1 MQTADVQAVHLSQ
14 QQERLWGW
22 LQNHEVERTQG
33 MFLFEGPLSFGAL
46 QEALTQLVEGHE
58 ILRTSF
64 AILAGMDQPMQMIQS
79 PAALLPPLMN
89 LSCLDEEQQKTILDE
104 HWQTQHMQRR
114 DLQGEHVL
122 TAELFQ
128 LEEERH
134 VLLLRL
140 SVLCADAETLQV
152 VLDDLL
158 KRYQAILNG
167 EGRMQDEEEL
177 QYVDI
182 SAWQQEL
189 GQGDENDSQQEF
201 WRGFDVGERRSVR
214 LPFEREERDARPP
227 RRAQTLEVNLERAWQ
242 QRIRLSG
249 ASLEAYIL
257 ACWQIMLWRLTR
269 ENPLIGVACDGRGDE
284 DLRRAPGP
292 YARTVPFAL
301 TLDASMP
308 FERALTKTSLALQEV
323 QEKQLYFRW
332 EELAPEL
339 ERQEQRFP
347 LSFAYQQWPEHWQ
360 VGGLQA
366 RLLRQSTWQEP
377 ASLHL
382 HVLQMGERLTLQ
394 LRYQPTLFTSTQ
406 AQQLLSML
414 QHVIEQVIV
423 APQTSLGTLTLL
435 NETQQRQVQTRWQG
449 IRRDWLFAPLHT
461 LFTHQAEQHPQAP
474 ALRWGLDLWS
484 YEQLEQQSN
493 QLAHLL
499 QQRGLHSGGRVALCL
514 PRGATG
520 LISLLGV
527 LKAGG
532 TYVPLD
538 MEAPTARLAHLLEQ
552 IEPALIISSAQI
564 QERLPQ
570 ANAPLLLWETLGEQL
585 ATCPKTPP
593 SVEVTPHQIAYV
605 MYTSGSTGWPKG
617 VEVTHLGVSN
627 YTQALCE
634 QLALTPGLHLATV
647 SSLAADLGNTSIFCA
662 WACGGCL
669 HLLSEEQIRDGAAF
683 ADYVRISPLD
693 VLKIVPSHLQAL
705 LAGGGSDV
713 LPRAHLLLGGEE
725 LRWSL
730 VEQLQQLGGSYRL
743 YNHYGPT
750 ETTIGA
756 LINELGPIEQ
766 VAIPSQE
773 QRGRSVPLGRP
784 IANMQAFI
792 LDEQQQWVPTGV
804 SGELYLGGADLA
816 AGYVQQPEQTQE
828 RFLELLVGGEKQ
840 RLYRTGDWVR
850 EGEEGTLTFLGR
862 RDDQIKLRGYRIE
875 LGEIEE
881 QVRHHGGVRE
891 AVVQLWQEEG
901 EPEQLVGY
909 VVPWEMPGP
918 GAQQLREALETQVPG
933 YMLPSAWVQLERLP
947 LTSNGKLDRQRLP
960 RPERESQATPERRE
974 EARTPVEELMLGIWE
989 EVLGRKGLG
998 RQENFF
1004 QLGGHSLLGTR
1015 LIARVR
1021 AVFGVEVPIPWLFEA
1036 PTIAQLSERV
1046 EGQIKGG
1053 EQSVIPGIERVSRE
1067 EALPL
1072 SFAQQRL
1079 WFLHQLDPQSTAY
1092 TIPNA
1097 VRLRGS
1103 IDIQALDLALHLVIQ
1118 RHESLRT
1125 TFPSQGAV
1133 AVQHIGAAPSSPLT
1147 VLDLRS
1153 LPPAAREPIAR
1164 SILQQHLALP
1174 FDLAHGPLLRSW
1186 LLQLDSQ
1193 DQVLLLSMHHII
1205 SDGWSSGILTQE
1217 LIQLYQAASQGLPP
1231 TLPPLPIQYADYALW
1246 QRQWLQGPVLQEQ
1259 LSYWKTQ
1266 LAGITP
1272 LTLPTD
1278 APRPAIQR
1286 VEGARLHQLVPL
1298 DLLTRL
1304 QALSQRQGV
1313 TLFMTLLAAFQVLLA
1328 RLSGQQDIA
1337 VGTPIANRTRDE
1349 VEGLIGFFVNT
1360 LVLRCDLS
1368 GTPSFLDLLTQVRQ
1382 VCLQAYAHQDLPF
1395 EQVVEAVQPQRDRS
1409 RSPLFQVLFS
1419 QPNLPT
1425 QAEEPLSLA
1434 TEEFRLEQHTSK
1446 FELQVVVAPSEQGLR
1461 TTIEYATALFAP
1473 ATIARLLRQWQLVL
1487 EQLLDAPEQPIGR
1500 LCLLSQDERD
1510 QLLHHWNQAQEP
1522 LPPLSVQQLFEAQVA
1537 RTPERIALI
1546 CAEEQLSY
1554 ATLNARANQLA
1565 RTLRAQGVGPEVL
1578 VGLCLS
1584 RTPELLVALLAV
1596 LKAGGAYVPLDPAY
1610 PRERLAFMSQDAGLR
1625 VLLTRQELRERLP
1638 HSEVPVLCLDQQW
1651 PTISQQRAENLQVQV
1666 LPEQLAYMIYTS
1678 GSTGQPKGAMI
1689 TQQGLLNY
1697 VTWSRQAYDVAGG
1710 TAALVHSSP
1719 SFDLTVTS
1727 LYPALLAGCGVRLL
1741 PQEQDL
1747 QALAQQV
1754 RNSQQMSVLKITPA
1768 GLRALTELLGE
1779 RALAGKVRALVIG
1792 GEALASEVVAPW
1804 RRHAPQTRLINEY
1817 GPTETVVGCCVYE
1830 VGAEDTVEGEV
1841 PIGRPIAN
1849 TQLYVLDEHQEL
1861 VPIGVEGELYIGG
1874 VGLARG
1880 YRQRPEQTAERFVPH
1895 PFSERGGERLY
1906 RTGDRARYRADGTL
1920 EYLGRRDEQIKLR
1933 GYRIELGEIEAAL
1946 NGLAGVK
1953 QSVVI
1958 LLGDTPEEQR
1968 LVAYLVGEEGEEK
1981 RQVKAWRDELK
1992 QVLPEYMVPSQ
2003 YVQLDAFPLTP
2014 NGKVDR
2020 RNLPVPGENEV
2031 GMPAQDDDEDALTPI
2046 QAQVLQIFKE
2056 LLKLPQIGLNEN
2068 FFEIGGHSLRALQV
2082 ISRVNRLFGVKLV
2095 PGSIFEAPT
2104 VTALAGKLQQEM
2116 HQKQVDSIPAL
2127 VPVPRTEDLPLSFAQ
2142 KRLWFLHQLDPQGT
2156 AYTIFNAVRLQGRL
2170 SQTALQ
2176 QSLQALQQRHESL
2189 RTTFEE
2195 QDGEVVQRVH
2205 LQAQVDL
2212 QVVDLS
2218 DSASEHREKQL
2229 SQLIQAEAE
2238 KPFDLSRGPLWR
2250 ATLLKEREDEHIL
2263 LLSMHHIISDG
2274 WSMGVLV
2281 RELSALYQAFVEHQP
2296 SPLTPLP
2303 IQYADYAAWQRR
2315 WLQGEVLREQVRYW
2329 TRQLSEARA
2338 VELPGDYPRPQVMS
2352 QSGARYAFRLD
2363 EELTQRLK
2371 KLSQQEGAT
2380 LFMLLLSG
2388 LQVLLYR
2395 LSGQEDIVV
2404 GTDSANRTQLET
2416 EGLIGFFINMLALRT
2431 NLSGN
2436 PKFLSVLRGVRE
2448 MVLGAY
2454 MHQELPFETVVE
2466 HLRLERVG
2474 SRTPL
2479 VNVLFVM
2486 QNVPTTEVEL
2496 PGLVLEGVD
2505 REKNT
2510 AKFDL
2515 ALFVTEDENRLYVS
2529 INYSTDLFREESIVA
2544 FAERYQALLRSIVAQ
2559 PNTKIISLEMATE
2572 DEKERKTKEQQAM
2585 RQQLKGRRAGRLQ
2598 LPGNAE

>member
-1 MQTADVQAVHLSQ
+1 MQAIPIKGFHLSF
-14 QQERLWGW
+14 QQEHLWRLAPGS
-22 LQNHEVERTQG
+22 QAYRVQCA
-33 MFLFEGPLSFGAL
+33 LSLEGAL
-46 QEALTQLVEGHE
+46 DTVVLQQALHLVVEHYE
-58 ILRTSF
+58 IFHTTF
-64 AILAGMDQPMQMIQS
+64 YTAPGMELPMQVLNSSEASYQFIDI
-79 PAALLPPLMN
+79 AH
-89 LSCLDEEQQKTILDE
+89 LDEELQQGL
-104 HWQTQHMQRR
+104 
-114 DLQGEHVL
+114 
-122 TAELFQ
+122 
-128 LEEERH
+128 LEEQWNKHQRSNFDLAH
-134 VLLLRL
+134 GPQVRATLIRITDQKHTLLL
-140 SVLCADAETLQV
+140 SAPALCTDLFTLK
-152 VLDDLL
+152 LL
-158 KRYQAILNG
+158 VPALLRAYQAYK
-167 EGRMQDEEEL
+167 EGQDVRFSEDEL
-177 QYVDI
+177 QYIDV
-182 SAWQQEL
+182 SSWQSQIL
-189 GQGDENDSQQEF
+189 HDEDAEQQQAF
-201 WRGFDVGERRSVR
+201 WRKQKLSQYIHMA
-214 LPFEREERDARPP
+214 LPFQADRKKSVNKGKGEAPQPEQVEA
-227 RRAQTLEVNLERAWQ
+227 TLEIAQ
-242 QRIRLSG
+242 QRQLLALSHHHEVTP
-249 ASLEAYIL
+249 EACLL
-257 ACWQIMLWRLTR
+257 ACWQILLWRLIKET
-269 ENPLIGVACDGRGDE
+269 PFIGLTCDGRPDE
-284 DLRRAPGP
+284 ALEAVAGP
-292 YARTVPFAL
+292 LAWTVPFTLNTPL
-301 TLDASMP
+301 TDQHICAWVLKQ
-308 FERALTKTSLALQEV
+308 TGHVLQEA

-414 QHVIEQVIV
+414 QHVIEQVIA
-423 APQTSLGTLTLL
+423 APQTPLGTLTLL
-435 NETQQRQVQTRWQG
+435 NETQQRQAQTRWQG
-449 IRRDWLFAPLHT
+449 IRRDWPFTPLHT

-474 ALRWGLDLWS
+474 ALRWDLDLWS

-532 TYVPLD
+532 AYVPLD

-918 GAQQLREALETQVPG
+918 GAQQLREALETQVPA

-974 EARTPVEELMLGIWE
+974 EARTPVEELMLSIWE

-1046 EGQIKGG
+1046 EGQLRGG
-1053 EQSVIPGIERVSRE
+1053 EQTVIPGIEPVSRE
-1067 EALPL
+1067 ELLPL

-1092 TIPNA
+1092 T
-1097 VRLRGS
+1097 V
-1103 IDIQALDLALHLVIQ
+1103 
-1118 RHESLRT
+1118 
-1125 TFPSQGAV
+1125 
-1133 AVQHIGAAPSSPLT
+1133 
-1147 VLDLRS
+1147 
-1153 LPPAAREPIAR
+1153 
-1164 SILQQHLALP
+1164 
-1174 FDLAHGPLLRSW
+1174 
-1186 LLQLDSQ
+1186 
-1193 DQVLLLSMHHII
+1193 
-1205 SDGWSSGILTQE
+1205 
-1217 LIQLYQAASQGLPP
+1217 
-1231 TLPPLPIQYADYALW
+1231 
-1246 QRQWLQGPVLQEQ
+1246 
-1259 LSYWKTQ
+1259 
-1266 LAGITP
+1266 
-1272 LTLPTD
+1272 
-1278 APRPAIQR
+1278 
-1286 VEGARLHQLVPL
+1286 
-1298 DLLTRL
+1298 
-1304 QALSQRQGV
+1304 
-1313 TLFMTLLAAFQVLLA
+1313 
-1328 RLSGQQDIA
+1328 
-1337 VGTPIANRTRDE
+1337 
-1349 VEGLIGFFVNT
+1349 
-1360 LVLRCDLS
+1360 
-1368 GTPSFLDLLTQVRQ
+1368 
-1382 VCLQAYAHQDLPF
+1382 
-1395 EQVVEAVQPQRDRS
+1395 
-1409 RSPLFQVLFS
+1409 
-1419 QPNLPT
+1419 
-1425 QAEEPLSLA
+1425 
-1434 TEEFRLEQHTSK
+1434 
-1446 FELQVVVAPSEQGLR
+1446 
-1461 TTIEYATALFAP
+1461 
-1473 ATIARLLRQWQLVL
+1473 
-1487 EQLLDAPEQPIGR
+1487 
-1500 LCLLSQDERD
+1500 
-1510 QLLHHWNQAQEP
+1510 
-1522 LPPLSVQQLFEAQVA
+1522 
-1537 RTPERIALI
+1537 
-1546 CAEEQLSY
+1546 
-1554 ATLNARANQLA
+1554 
-1565 RTLRAQGVGPEVL
+1565 
-1578 VGLCLS
+1578 
-1584 RTPELLVALLAV
+1584 
-1596 LKAGGAYVPLDPAY
+1596 
-1610 PRERLAFMSQDAGLR
+1610 
-1625 VLLTRQELRERLP
+1625 
-1638 HSEVPVLCLDQQW
+1638 
-1651 PTISQQRAENLQVQV
+1651 
-1666 LPEQLAYMIYTS
+1666 
-1678 GSTGQPKGAMI
+1678 
-1689 TQQGLLNY
+1689 
-1697 VTWSRQAYDVAGG
+1697 
-1710 TAALVHSSP
+1710 
-1719 SFDLTVTS
+1719 
-1727 LYPALLAGCGVRLL
+1727 
-1741 PQEQDL
+1741 
-1747 QALAQQV
+1747 
-1754 RNSQQMSVLKITPA
+1754 
-1768 GLRALTELLGE
+1768 
-1779 RALAGKVRALVIG
+1779 
-1792 GEALASEVVAPW
+1792 
-1804 RRHAPQTRLINEY
+1804 
-1817 GPTETVVGCCVYE
+1817 
-1830 VGAEDTVEGEV
+1830 
-1841 PIGRPIAN
+1841 
-1849 TQLYVLDEHQEL
+1849 
-1861 VPIGVEGELYIGG
+1861 
-1874 VGLARG
+1874 
-1880 YRQRPEQTAERFVPH
+1880 
-1895 PFSERGGERLY
+1895 
-1906 RTGDRARYRADGTL
+1906 
-1920 EYLGRRDEQIKLR
+1920 
-1933 GYRIELGEIEAAL
+1933 
-1946 NGLAGVK
+1946 
-1953 QSVVI
+1953 
-1958 LLGDTPEEQR
+1958 
-1968 LVAYLVGEEGEEK
+1968 
-1981 RQVKAWRDELK
+1981 
-1992 QVLPEYMVPSQ
+1992 
-2003 YVQLDAFPLTP
+2003 
-2014 NGKVDR
+2014 
-2020 RNLPVPGENEV
+2020 
-2031 GMPAQDDDEDALTPI
+2031 
-2046 QAQVLQIFKE
+2046 
-2056 LLKLPQIGLNEN
+2056 
-2068 FFEIGGHSLRALQV
+2068 
-2082 ISRVNRLFGVKLV
+2082 
-2095 PGSIFEAPT
+2095 
-2104 VTALAGKLQQEM
+2104 
-2116 HQKQVDSIPAL
+2116 
-2127 VPVPRTEDLPLSFAQ
+2127 
-2142 KRLWFLHQLDPQGT
+2142 
-2156 AYTIFNAVRLQGRL
+2156 FNAVRLGGTL
-2170 SQTALQ
+2170 HPTALQ

-2205 LQAQVDL
+2205 PQAQVDL

-2218 DSASEHREKQL
+2218 ESLGEHREERIQ
-2229 SQLIQAEAE
+2229 QRIQAEVE

-2250 ATLLKEREDEHIL
+2250 ATLLKERENEHIL

-2296 SPLTPLP
+2296 SPLAPLP

-2352 QSGARYAFRLD
+2352 QRGAHASFRLD

-2371 KLSQQEGAT
+2371 KLSQQEGVT

-2404 GTDSANRTQLET
+2404 GTDSANRSRLET
-2416 EGLIGFFINMLALRT
+2416 EGLIGFFINILAMRT
-2431 NLSGN
+2431 KLNGKMSFREALQQ
-2436 PKFLSVLRGVRE
+2436 VRE

-2466 HLRLERVG
+2466 HLRLKRVG

-2479 VNVLFVM
+2479 INVLFVM
-2486 QNVPTTEVEL
+2486 QNVPMTEAEL
-2496 PGLVLEGVD
+2496 PGLVLEGID
-2505 REKNT
+2505 SERNT

-2515 ALFVTEDENRLYVS
+2515 ALFITEDEQQLYGS
-2529 INYSTDLFREESIVA
+2529 INYSTDLFRAERIAA
-2544 FAERYQALLRSIVAQ
+2544 FCERYQALLRSIVTQPDAQ
-2559 PNTKIISLEMATE
+2559 LVSLEMATE
-2572 DEKERKTKEQQAM
+2572 DEKERKTKEQQVM